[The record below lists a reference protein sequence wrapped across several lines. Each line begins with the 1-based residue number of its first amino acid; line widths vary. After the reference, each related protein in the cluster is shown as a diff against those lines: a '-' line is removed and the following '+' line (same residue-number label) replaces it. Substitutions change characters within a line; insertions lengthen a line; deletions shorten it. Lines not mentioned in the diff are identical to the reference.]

1 MNHTLRYNTGT
12 DTLVRSWPNVA
23 KVDSS
28 SFIDSISSDR
38 LKAFKTRF
46 SPSSESLGQ
55 KLSNYAVTA
64 GIYAAI
70 AAAAVGLSTANV
82 AALLHVLHL
91 NGV

>member
-1 MNHTLRYNTGT
+1 MNHMLRYETGT
-12 DTLVRSWPNVA
+12 DTMVRNWPDVA

-28 SFIDSISSDR
+28 SFIGTFSNDR

-46 SPSSESLGQ
+46 SPSSESLGE
-55 KLSNYAVTA
+55 KISNYAVTA

-70 AAAAVGLSTANV
+70 AAAALGLGTTNIAP
-82 AALLHVLHL
+82 LLHALHL